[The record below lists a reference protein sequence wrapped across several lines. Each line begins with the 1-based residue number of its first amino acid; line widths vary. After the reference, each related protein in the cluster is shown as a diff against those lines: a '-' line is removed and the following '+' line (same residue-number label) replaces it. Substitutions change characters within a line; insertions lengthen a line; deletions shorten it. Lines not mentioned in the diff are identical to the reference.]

1 MRIIILIKKGLEI
14 KIIKRGM
21 DWLAA
26 RCRIRIRRRMVE
38 VEVEVEMG
46 IKVRRILIRIKRIV

>member
-38 VEVEVEMG
+38 VEVEMG
-46 IKVRRILIRIKRIV
+46 IKVRRILIRIKIIV